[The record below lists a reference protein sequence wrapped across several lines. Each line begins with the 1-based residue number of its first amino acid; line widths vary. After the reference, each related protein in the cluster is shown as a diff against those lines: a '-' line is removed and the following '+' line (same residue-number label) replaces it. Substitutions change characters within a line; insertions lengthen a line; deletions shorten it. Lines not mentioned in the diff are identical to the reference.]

1 MKIGIINDLPMLP
14 SLNYLFSGLETIV
27 EKHQT
32 FRRPPEYLHA
42 SNVRR
47 EEMTKEL
54 ILKSD
59 VIVGTMDEMM
69 LQTRER
75 VGKHVPYVW
84 FPFASVTR
92 SFPDM
97 RHNHQY
103 FKSTDIIVCHCEA
116 EVEITRKFFT
126 NARLRYVPFI
136 YDDSIFY
143 PLEEASRQAVKAE
156 MGFGPDDKILLY
168 VGRIAVEK
176 NVQTVLKIFSV
187 VQNLIP
193 NVHLVVVGRASESPF
208 AEFGVFPLNLIGTLT
223 KMYRTLGIPKEK
235 IHFIDNKAPAEL
247 RNLYSAAD
255 AVFNLT
261 LNHDENFGL
270 AQVEAMG
277 CGTPVVGTNWGGLKD
292 TIIDG
297 ETGYKVSTFASSALG
312 VKVDWWEGAHKLVS
326 LLTAKESERLRF
338 RRRSQEHVYGKF
350 SLAPFTQAINSILAE
365 AAELKEGESEQ
376 LELTPFAREFFGVC
390 VPLLGR
396 LPSYR
401 LSAHTYDL
409 YRQLIAPFTGST
421 QEGEAD
427 TNGHLSTGQ
436 TLCLA
441 NPVVINDDGSVS
453 VDDLIYPI
461 RLPLPEAHRERVLAA
476 LEAMR
481 EEPIIKVERLIGVY
495 LSGHPTAIDALTWML
510 DAGLILKTLA
520 GDGRVTLRDVGMK
533 MSTPLYSVQRINP
546 MAVDVVVVG

>member
-1 MKIGIINDLPMLP
+1 MKIGMINDLPMIT

-27 EKHQT
+27 GKHET

-42 SNVRR
+42 SDVRR
-47 EEMTKEL
+47 EEMTKDL

-69 LQTRER
+69 LRTRER

-84 FPFASVTR
+84 FPFANVTR
-92 SFPDM
+92 SFTDM
-97 RHNHQY
+97 RHNHKY
-103 FKSTDIIVCHCEA
+103 FRSTDIIVCHCEA

-136 YDDSIFY
+136 YDDSTFH
-143 PLEEASRQAVKAE
+143 PLEEASRQAVKTE
-156 MGFGPDDKILLY
+156 MGFAPDAKILLY
-168 VGRIAVEK
+168 VGRIAIEK
-176 NVQTVLKIFSV
+176 NLQTVLKIFSV
-187 VQNLIP
+187 VHDLIP
-193 NVHLVVVGRASESPF
+193 DVHLVVVGKTFELPF
-208 AEFGVFPLNLIGTLT
+208 MEFGIFPVNLKGTLT
-223 KMYRTLGIPKEK
+223 KVYRTLGIPEEK
-235 IHFIDNKAPAEL
+235 IHFYDNKGPAEL
-247 RNLYSAAD
+247 RNIYAAAD
-255 AVFNLT
+255 AVINLT

-297 ETGYKVSTFASSALG
+297 ETGYKVSTVASSALG

-326 LLTAKESERLRF
+326 LLRAKESERLRF
-338 RRRSQEHVYGKF
+338 RRRSREHVYGKF
-350 SLAPFTQAINSILAE
+350 SLAPFTQAVESILAE
-365 AAELKEGESEQ
+365 TMELKDGGSEP
-376 LELTPFAREFFGVC
+376 LELAPFGREFFGVC
-390 VPLLGR
+390 VPLLGN

-409 YRQLIAPFTGST
+409 YRQLITPYTGST
-421 QEGEAD
+421 REGSAD
-427 TNGHLSTGQ
+427 TNGHLSPGQ

-441 NPVVINDDGSVS
+441 NPVVMNDDGSVS
-453 VDDLIYPI
+453 VDDLIYPF
-461 RLPLPEAHRERVLAA
+461 RLPLPEAHRETVWATLA
-476 LEAMR
+476 AMR
-481 EEPIIKVERLIGVY
+481 EEPVIKVERLTGLY
-495 LSGHPTAIDALTWML
+495 LSGHPAPTDALSWML

-520 GDGRVTLRDVGMK
+520 GDGSVTLGDVGMK

-546 MAVDVVVVG
+546 MAVDAVVVG